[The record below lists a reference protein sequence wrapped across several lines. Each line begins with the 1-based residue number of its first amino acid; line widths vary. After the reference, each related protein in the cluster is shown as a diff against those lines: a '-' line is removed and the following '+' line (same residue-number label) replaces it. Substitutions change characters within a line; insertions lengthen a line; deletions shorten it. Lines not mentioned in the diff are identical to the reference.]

1 MKKKIAIFQPNL
13 TIGGIEK
20 SLINFLNE
28 LDESKYEVDLY
39 IFNKGDF
46 YSLIPNY
53 VNVIKLKK
61 KNSLT
66 QFVNFDFLYKHYNL
80 KLDEKE
86 YDVAID
92 YNGYNNICSLG
103 ALKVKSK
110 KKIIWLHNDIKV
122 KYKYEWK
129 YRVLYH
135 FMKDKFQYFDLVV
148 GVSKKA
154 VESFKEMQNNIPCK
168 VIPNYINTKEIIK
181 LSQEKVDFKVNKK
194 KINFVC
200 LGRLHYQKGYDLL
213 LPIIRKLV
221 NERKDFHLYFIGD
234 GKRRTELETQVMNL
248 GLRDYVTFLGAKKNP
263 YAYLSQM
270 DALIFNSRY
279 EGQGMVALEAKCLG
293 LDVIMPKH
301 LEKYTSVVKGADNVL
316 DALVEVK
323 KKEKKVD
330 ELVSYNKNIT
340 KSINEILGD

>member
-1 MKKKIAIFQPNL
+1 MKKKIAIFQHDL
-13 TIGGIEK
+13 KIGGIEK
-20 SLINFLNE
+20 SLINLLNN
-28 LDESKYEVDLY
+28 LDENKYEVDLY
-39 IFNKGDF
+39 LFREGDF
-46 YSLIPNY
+46 YSLLPKY
-53 VNVIKLKK
+53 VNLIKMKK
-61 KNSLT
+61 RSFLT
-66 QFVNFDFLYKHYNL
+66 QFVNFNYLYKHCNL
-80 KLDEKE
+80 KLNEKE
-86 YDVAID
+86 YDIAID
-92 YNGYNNICSLG
+92 FNGYNNICSLG
-103 ALKVKSK
+103 ALKVRSK

-135 FMKDKFQYFDLVV
+135 FFKDKFKYFDLVV
-148 GVSKKA
+148 SVSEGA
-154 VESFKEMQNNIPCK
+154 VESFKEVEQNIPCK
-168 VIPNYINTKEIIK
+168 VIPNYINTKEIIESSK
-181 LSQEKVDFKVNKK
+181 EIIDFKVDKR

-213 LPIIRKLV
+213 LPIIKKLL

-248 GLRDYVTFLGAKKNP
+248 GIRDYVTFLGAKKNP
-263 YAYLSQM
+263 YPYLAQM

-301 LEKYTSVVKGADNVL
+301 LEKYVSLVEGVDNVL
-316 DALVEVK
+316 DALVEAE
-323 KKEKKVD
+323 KKEKKID
-330 ELVSYNKNIT
+330 KLEKYNKNIT

>member
-1 MKKKIAIFQPNL
+1 MKKKIAIFQPCL

-20 SLINFLNE
+20 SLINLLNN

-39 IFNKGDF
+39 MFSKGDF
-46 YSLIPNY
+46 YSLLPNY
-53 VNVIKLKK
+53 VNVIKMKK
-61 KNSLT
+61 RAFLT
-66 QFVNFDFLYKHYNL
+66 QFINFNYLYKHCDL
-80 KLDEKE
+80 KLGTKE
-86 YDVAID
+86 YDIAID
-92 YNGYNNICSLG
+92 FNGYNNICSLG

-110 KKIIWLHNDIKV
+110 KRIIWLHNDVKV

-135 FMKDKFQYFDLVV
+135 FFKDKFKYFDLVV
-148 GVSKKA
+148 GVSDGA
-154 VESFKEMQNNIPCK
+154 INSFKEVQENVPCK
-168 VIPNYINTKEIIK
+168 VIPNYINTKEIIDSSK
-181 LSQEKVDFKVNKK
+181 EKTRFKVDNR

-213 LPIIRKLV
+213 LPIIKKLL

-234 GKRRTELETQVMNL
+234 GKSRTELETQVMNL
-248 GLRDYVTFLGAKKNP
+248 SLRDYVTFLGAKKNP
-263 YAYLSQM
+263 YPYLAQM
-270 DALIFNSRY
+270 DSLIFNSRY

-301 LEKYTSVVKGADNVL
+301 LEKYVSEVKGVENVL
-316 DALVEVK
+316 DALVEAE
-323 KKEKKVD
+323 KKEKKVNKL
-330 ELVSYNKNIT
+330 EKYNKEIT

>member
-1 MKKKIAIFQPNL
+1 MKKKIAIFQPSL

-20 SLINFLNE
+20 SLINLLNE
-28 LDESKYEVDLY
+28 LDENKYEVDLY
-39 IFNKGDF
+39 LFNKGDF
-46 YSLIPNY
+46 YSLLPKY

-61 KNSLT
+61 KNFFT
-66 QFVNFDFLYKHYNL
+66 QFINFNFLYKHYNL
-80 KLDEKE
+80 GLEKKE
-86 YDVAID
+86 YDIAID
-92 YNGYNNICSLG
+92 FNGYNNICSLG
-103 ALKVKSK
+103 TLQVKSK

-135 FMKDKFQYFDLVV
+135 FFKDKFQYFDLVV

-154 VESFKEMQNNIPCK
+154 IESFKEMQKNIPCK

-234 GKRRTELETQVMNL
+234 GKRRTELEMQVMNL
-248 GLRDYVTFLGAKKNP
+248 KLRDYVTFLGAKKNP